1 MERERISTTAAPGAI
16 GPYSQAIRAGGFVF
30 CSGQI
35 ALDPSSGE
43 IVGGGIEEQ
52 THQVL
57 KNLSAVLSGACTSL
71 EQAVKC
77 TVFLADMNDFTA
89 MNKIYGEYFGDPPPA
104 RATVEVRR
112 LPRDVLVEIDVIAV

>member
-1 MERERISTTAAPGAI
+1 MERERISSKQAPAAI

-30 CSGQI
+30 CSGQV

-43 IVGGGIEEQ
+43 IVAGGVEEQ

-57 KNLSAVLSGACTSL
+57 RNLSAVLAAAGTAL
-71 EQAVKC
+71 EKAVKC
-77 TVFLADMNDFTA
+77 TVYLSDMNDFVA
-89 MNKIYGEYFGDPPPA
+89 MNAIYGEYFGDPPPA

-112 LPRDVLVEIDVIAV
+112 LPKDVLVEIDLIAV